1 MRLARLCT
9 SFAILLILELFVAPA
24 AGPAEIYQEPPW
36 LRDDVS
42 AGRLP
47 PVAERLPVDPQV
59 VDLKAEGREIGKPGG
74 TLRMMVGQGSDAR
87 SLIPFAY
94 SRLIVWDENYRLAP
108 DILAKFDVEDGRIF
122 TFHLRKGQRWSD
134 GSPFTTEDFRYYWED
149 IAANPQLNPDGL
161 PPALLVNGMPPQV
174 EILDQ
179 TTIRYS
185 WALPNQAFLPAL
197 AAATPLMI
205 YRPSRYLKQFNP
217 KYTSAK
223 VIARFLEEAKLDDWT
238 DLHQHF
244 DDPLLLGNPDMP
256 VLGPW
261 VVISRPGSQVFA
273 AVRNPYY
280 YRIDKDGQQLP
291 YIDRLVLIPQSKSQ
305 ILPAVV
311 DGKSDLQAAGLTLA
325 DLPAL
330 REAEKKGTIRLNLW
344 PSGRGSQLA
353 LYPNLNAKDPVWRTL
368 LRDVR
373 FRRALSLATDRAAI
387 NKTIYGDMAKPRANT
402 LLPDS
407 PLFDPDAQKAWAEYD
422 LARSQELLDS
432 VGLKMDKKYGIRRMP
447 DGRLLSLLVATQGA
461 DPSEVAVLRLIQ
473 DNWRKVGIELMI
485 GAPLPSTFEG
495 RLLDGSTLMSLAD
508 GLPNGLA
515 TPQMNPSQMTPSS
528 RSQPQWPRWGL
539 YQETGGADGEPVD
552 QQSALDLVQ
561 LWKRWRDARNDG
573 DKTAAWRKIVQINA
587 DQVFAIGLVG
597 EVPQPVAVNPRLRN
611 VPERDYYNWEP
622 GAYFGIYRPDTFWL
636 ADKP

>member
-1 MRLARLCT
+1 MRRVRLST
-9 SFAILLILELFVAPA
+9 SFAMLLILGLFALPAGTAEL
-24 AGPAEIYQEPPW
+24 YQESPW
-36 LRDDVS
+36 LRDDVT

-47 PVAERLPVDPQV
+47 PVAERLPAEPEV
-59 VDLKAEGREIGKPGG
+59 VDLKAEGKEIGKPGG
-74 TLRMMVGQGSDAR
+74 TLRMMIGQGSDAR

-94 SRLIVWDENYRLAP
+94 SRLIVFDQNYRLVP
-108 DILAKFDVEDGRIF
+108 DILASFQVEEGRIF

-149 IAANPQLNPDGL
+149 IAVNPKLNPDGL

-174 EILDQ
+174 EILDP
-179 TTIRYS
+179 TTIRYT
-185 WALPNQAFLPAL
+185 WALPNQAFIPAL

-223 VIARFLEEAKLDDWT
+223 VIARFLAETKLDDWQ

-256 VLGPW
+256 VLAPW
-261 VVISRPGSQVFA
+261 IVISRPGSQVFA

-280 YRIDKDGQQLP
+280 YRIDKNGQQLP

-305 ILPAVV
+305 ILSAVV
-311 DGKSDLQAAGLTLA
+311 EGKSDLQAAGLTLA
-325 DLPAL
+325 DIPAL
-330 REAEKKGTIRLNLW
+330 KAAAEQGVIRLNLW

-353 LYPNLNAKDPVWRTL
+353 LYPNLNAKDPVWQKL
-368 LRDVR
+368 LRDLR

-387 NKTIYGDMAKPRANT
+387 NRTVYGNMAKPRANT
-402 LLPDS
+402 LLADS

-432 VGLKMDKKYGIRRMP
+432 IGLKMDKNFGLRRLP
-447 DGRLLSLLVATQGA
+447 DGRLLSLLVTTQGA

-473 DNWRKVGIELMI
+473 DSWRKVGIELMI
-485 GAPLPSTFEG
+485 GAPLPATFEG
-495 RLLDGSTLMSLAD
+495 RLLDGSTLMSIAEGLA
-508 GLPNGLA
+508 NGLA
-515 TPQMNPSQMTPSS
+515 TPEMNPAQMTPSS
-528 RSQPQWPRWGL
+528 RTQPQWPRWGL
-539 YQETGGADGEPVD
+539 YQETDGANGEPVD
-552 QQSALDLVQ
+552 IQSALDLVQ
-561 LWKRWRDARNDG
+561 LWKRWRDSRNEG
-573 DKTAAWRKIVQINA
+573 EKKAAWRKIVQINA

-611 VPERDYYNWEP
+611 IPERDFYNWEP

-636 ADKP
+636 AEKP